1 MEGRFLLFG
10 RSRNGGFLLLEALL
24 SITIGIIII
33 CGALGVFAWCIRLFS
48 LTLERIEEKE
58 QALSALYT
66 VFHLARYGDNAVVSE
81 GGRRFSVRLRSA
93 TLSVYALRGS
103 LLLAHKGTANPIA
116 EGCTGVAFSF
126 LQHSLTARISFGN
139 EVYTLQV
146 LPGYFKK

>member
-1 MEGRFLLFG
+1 MLFG
-10 RSRNGGFLLLEALL
+10 RLRNGGFLLLEALL
-24 SITIGIIII
+24 SITIGIVII
-33 CGALGVFAWCIRLFS
+33 CSALGVFAQCVRLFS
-48 LTLERIEEKE
+48 LTLEQIEEKE

-81 GGRRFSVRLRSA
+81 GGKRLTVRLRNS
-93 TLSVYALRGS
+93 TLSVYAFRSS

-116 EGCTGVAFSF
+116 EGCTGVAFSL

-146 LPGYFKK
+146 LPGYFKR